1 MDVIPPLTADQL
13 AVGAAFTIDPTML
26 VSSSI
31 AEPSVGEVVWISG
44 ATYGEGDQAI
54 LGAPSATVTLS
65 IASPG
70 VVTWASH
77 GIPEGTPTI
86 LTTTGALPTGLTAGR
101 IYYVVKAQA
110 GSFQLAA
117 ERGGRPIVTTGS
129 QSGVHTATAHIHRTF
144 ESLLAGNTGHPP
156 AIDDGTNWID
166 VGPTNRWAM
175 FDVLRNT
182 QSIGPSP
189 VTVVIAPGQRVDA
202 IGLVQLVA
210 DGGTIE
216 VIRGG
221 VVRYSYTRR
230 LVTRPTT
237 GWYSYFFGKFRQ
249 IGEVGRKD
257 LPPFTDAEIHI
268 TLTRAQGDVRCG
280 GVVIGQHVYIG
291 DVGFGAEDDALNF
304 STIDRKFDGSSELV
318 RRRSVPKTSQT
329 LRAPKKI
336 LPAVRRLRNDLN
348 AVPALWMAI
357 DDVDDPYFEAFL
369 ILGIYKVWRNTADL
383 DTHFQQQLDLEEV

>member
-31 AEPSVGEVVWISG
+31 AEPSVGEVVWTSG
-44 ATYGEGDQAI
+44 ATFGEGDQAI

-144 ESLLAGNTGHPP
+144 ESVLAGNTGHPP

-166 VGPTNRWAM
+166 VGPTNRWAQ

-182 QSIGPSP
+182 QTIGPSP
-189 VTVVIAPGQRVDA
+189 QTVVLAPGQRVDA
-202 IGLVQLVA
+202 IGVVGLVA
-210 DGGTIE
+210 DEVLIE
-216 VIRGG
+216 VKRSG
-221 VVRYSYTRR
+221 VTVYSYSQS

-237 GWYSYFFGKFRQ
+237 GWYAYFFGAFRQ
-249 IGEVGRKD
+249 IGAVGRKD
-257 LPPFTDAEIHI
+257 LPPYVDAEIHI
-268 TLTRAQGDVRCG
+268 TLTRASGDVRCG
-280 GVVIGQHVYIG
+280 GVVVGRHVYIG
-291 DVGFGAEDDALNF
+291 DVAYGAEDDALNF
-304 STIDRKFDGSSELV
+304 STIDRAFDGSSELV
-318 RRRSVPKTSQT
+318 RRRSAPKTSQT
-329 LRAPKKI
+329 LRAAKSV
-336 LPAVRRLRNDLN
+336 LPSVRRLRDDLN
-348 AVPALWMAI
+348 AVPALWMAL
-357 DDVDDPYFEAFL
+357 DDADDPYFEALL
-369 ILGIYKVWRNTADL
+369 ILGIYKVWRNTLDL
-383 DTHFQQQLDLEEV
+383 DTHFQQQLELEEV